1 MTHTAPT
8 NTTLPNAELA
18 QQDIGSQS
26 TAPESI
32 ASDHFVSEKV
42 VPETSTLLTQAFD
55 LNSQIRSQFPTLTQM
70 LGDYPLCYLDTAATS
85 QKPQCVLEAMA
96 QYYQYDNANVHRA
109 AHQLSARATSSYEKV
124 RDQLQLFINAKRR
137 EEIIFTHGTTESIN
151 LVAFGLTP
159 QLKSGDLILID
170 SAAHHANIVPW
181 QELAKRTGAI
191 IKPIPLTQDCRLDLN
206 AYQALLELKPKVVAL
221 CHVSNALGTVNP
233 VVELV
238 RQAKAQGALTLVDGA
253 QAVAHLSVDMAAI
266 DCDFYVFS
274 GHKMY
279 GPTGIGVLYGRFE
292 ILNTLTPL
300 LTGGEMI
307 KRVSFDGTEFG
318 SLPNRLE
325 AGTPPISAVIGL
337 GAALRFLQQHL
348 TPEVKAHE
356 AELLQYLQ
364 NQLRALGDV
373 HLYGAHRD
381 NIGTVAFNLA
391 DEHHQD
397 VGILLDQQGVAVRC
411 GHHCAMPLMQTLN
424 LKGCCRASIGIYTNK
439 TDIDRFIAALASVKE
454 LLL

>member
-1 MTHTAPT
+1 MTHSAST
-8 NTTLPNAELA
+8 NTVLP
-18 QQDIGSQS
+18 DS
-26 TAPESI
+26 
-32 ASDHFVSEKV
+32 H
-42 VPETSTLLTQAFD
+42 
-55 LNSQIRSQFPTLTQM
+55 SQIRSQFPTLTQM

-85 QKPQCVLEAMA
+85 QKPQSVLDAMA
-96 QYYQYDNANVHRA
+96 QYYLNDNANVHRA
-109 AHQLSARATSSYEKV
+109 AHQLSARATSYYEKV
-124 RDQLQLFINAKRR
+124 RDELQGFINAKRR

-151 LVAFGLTP
+151 LVAYGLTP
-159 QLKSGDLILID
+159 KIAAGDLILID
-170 SAAHHANIVPW
+170 TAAHHANIVPW

-191 IKPIPLTQDCRLDLN
+191 IKPIPLDRDGRLDLH
-206 AYQALLELKPKVVAL
+206 AYQALLALKPKVVAL

-238 RQAKAQGALTLVDGA
+238 QQAKAQGAITLVDGA
-253 QAVAHLSVDMAAI
+253 QAVAHLNLDMAAI

-279 GPTGIGVLYGRFE
+279 GPTGIGVLYGRFDK
-292 ILNTLTPL
+292 LDTLTPL

-325 AGTPPISAVIGL
+325 AGTPPISEVIGL
-337 GAALRFLQQHL
+337 GAAIRFLQQHL
-348 TPEVKAHE
+348 TPAVQAHE

-364 NQLRALGDV
+364 QQLRALGDV
-373 HLYGAHRD
+373 HLYAAHSDNLGA
-381 NIGTVAFNLA
+381 VAFNLG

-411 GHHCAMPLMQTLN
+411 GHHCAMPLMQSLN

-439 TDIDRFIAALASVKE
+439 ADIDRFIAALASVKE

>member
-55 LNSQIRSQFPTLTQM
+55 LNSQIRAQFSTLSQM

-109 AHQLSARATSSYEKV
+109 AYQLSSRATSSYEKV
-124 RDQLQLFINAKRR
+124 RDQLQVFINAKRR

-292 ILNTLTPL
+292 ILDTLTPL

-337 GAALRFLQQHL
+337 GAAIRFLQQHL
-348 TPEVKAHE
+348 TSEVKAHE

>member
-1 MTHTAPT
+1 MTH
-8 NTTLPNAELA
+8 
-18 QQDIGSQS
+18 S
-26 TAPESI
+26 
-32 ASDHFVSEKV
+32 
-42 VPETSTLLTQAFD
+42 TSTDTLLPD
-55 LNSQIRSQFPTLTQM
+55 SHSQIRAQFPTLSQM

-85 QKPQCVLEAMA
+85 QKPQSVLEAMA

-124 RDQLQLFINAKRR
+124 RDQLQVFINAKRR

-292 ILNTLTPL
+292 ILDTLTPL

-348 TPEVKAHE
+348 TSEVKAHE
-356 AELLQYLQ
+356 AELLEYLQ

-411 GHHCAMPLMQTLN
+411 GHHCAMPLMQILN

>member
-1 MTHTAPT
+1 MTHSASTD
-8 NTTLPNAELA
+8 TTLP
-18 QQDIGSQS
+18 DS
-26 TAPESI
+26 
-32 ASDHFVSEKV
+32 H
-42 VPETSTLLTQAFD
+42 
-55 LNSQIRSQFPTLTQM
+55 SQIRSQFPTLSQM

-85 QKPQCVLEAMA
+85 QKPQSVLDAMA
-96 QYYQYDNANVHRA
+96 QYYLNDNANVHRA

-124 RDQLQLFINAKRR
+124 RDELQGFINAKRR

-151 LVAFGLTP
+151 LVAYGLTP
-159 QLKSGDLILID
+159 QIAAGDLILID
-170 SAAHHANIVPW
+170 TAAHHANIVPW

-191 IKPIPLTQDCRLDLN
+191 IKPIPLDRDGRLDRH
-206 AYQALLELKPKVVAL
+206 AYQALLALKPKVVAL

-238 RQAKAQGALTLVDGA
+238 LQAKAQGAITLVDGA
-253 QAVAHLSVDMAAI
+253 QAVAHLSLDMAAI

-279 GPTGIGVLYGRFE
+279 GPTGIGVLYGRFDK
-292 ILNTLTPL
+292 LDTLMPL

-325 AGTPPISAVIGL
+325 AGTPPISEVIGL
-337 GAALRFLQQHL
+337 GAAIRFLQQYL
-348 TPEVKAHE
+348 TPEIQAHE

-364 NQLRALGDV
+364 HQLRTLGDV
-373 HLYGAHRD
+373 HLYAAHSDNLGA
-381 NIGTVAFNLA
+381 VAFNLG

-411 GHHCAMPLMQTLN
+411 GHHCAMPLMQSLN

-439 TDIDRFIAALASVKE
+439 ADIDRFIAALVSVKD

>member
-1 MTHTAPT
+1 MTHTAST

-18 QQDIGSQS
+18 PQGIASQS

-32 ASDHFVSEKV
+32 ASNYFVSEKV
-42 VPETSTLLTQAFD
+42 VPESSTLPTQAFD

-85 QKPQCVLEAMA
+85 QKPQCVLDAMA
-96 QYYQYDNANVHRA
+96 QYYLHDNANVHRA
-109 AHQLSARATSSYEKV
+109 AHQLSARATSSYENV

-191 IKPIPLTQDCRLDLN
+191 IKPIPLAQDCRLDLN

-233 VVELV
+233 VIELV
-238 RQAKAQGALTLVDGA
+238 KQAKAQGALTLVDGA

-292 ILNTLTPL
+292 ILDTLTPL

-337 GAALRFLQQHL
+337 GAAIRFLQLSL

-373 HLYGAHRD
+373 HLYGAHHD
-381 NIGTVAFNLA
+381 NIGAVAFNLA

>member
-1 MTHTAPT
+1 
-8 NTTLPNAELA
+8 
-18 QQDIGSQS
+18 
-26 TAPESI
+26 
-32 ASDHFVSEKV
+32 
-42 VPETSTLLTQAFD
+42 
-55 LNSQIRSQFPTLTQM
+55 M

-85 QKPQCVLEAMA
+85 QKPQSVLDAMA
-96 QYYQYDNANVHRA
+96 QYYLNDNANVHRA

-124 RDQLQLFINAKRR
+124 RDELQGFINAKRR

-151 LVAFGLTP
+151 LVAYGLTP
-159 QLKSGDLILID
+159 QIAAGDLILID
-170 SAAHHANIVPW
+170 TAAHHANIVPW

-191 IKPIPLTQDCRLDLN
+191 IKPIPLDKDCRLDRH
-206 AYQALLELKPKVVAL
+206 AYQVLLALKPKVVAL

-238 RQAKAQGALTLVDGA
+238 QQAKAQGAITLVDGA
-253 QAVAHLSVDMAAI
+253 QAVAHLSLDMAAI

-279 GPTGIGVLYGRFE
+279 GPTGIGVLYGRFDK
-292 ILNTLTPL
+292 LDLLTPL

-325 AGTPPISAVIGL
+325 TGTPPISEVIGL
-337 GAALRFLQQHL
+337 GAAIRFLQQHL
-348 TPEVKAHE
+348 TPDVQAHE

-364 NQLRALGDV
+364 QQLRALGDV
-373 HLYGAHRD
+373 HLYAAHSDNLGA
-381 NIGTVAFNLA
+381 VAFNLG

-411 GHHCAMPLMQTLN
+411 GHHCAMPLMQSLN

-439 TDIDRFIAALASVKE
+439 ADIDRFIAALASVKE

>member
-1 MTHTAPT
+1 MTHSASTD
-8 NTTLPNAELA
+8 TTLP
-18 QQDIGSQS
+18 DS
-26 TAPESI
+26 
-32 ASDHFVSEKV
+32 H
-42 VPETSTLLTQAFD
+42 
-55 LNSQIRSQFPTLTQM
+55 SQIRSQFPTLSQM

-85 QKPQCVLEAMA
+85 QKPQSVLDAMA
-96 QYYQYDNANVHRA
+96 QYYLNDNANVHRA

-124 RDQLQLFINAKRR
+124 RDELKGFINAKRR

-151 LVAFGLTP
+151 LVAYGLTP
-159 QLKSGDLILID
+159 QIAAGDLILID
-170 SAAHHANIVPW
+170 TAAHHANIVPW

-191 IKPIPLTQDCRLDLN
+191 IKPIPLDRDGRLDRH
-206 AYQALLELKPKVVAL
+206 AYQALLTLKPKVVAL

-238 RQAKAQGALTLVDGA
+238 QQAKAQGAITLVDGA
-253 QAVAHLSVDMAAI
+253 QAVAHLSLDMAAI

-279 GPTGIGVLYGRFE
+279 GPTGIGVLYGRFDK
-292 ILNTLTPL
+292 LDTLTPL

-325 AGTPPISAVIGL
+325 AGTPPISEVIGL
-337 GAALRFLQQHL
+337 GAAIRFLQQYL
-348 TPEVKAHE
+348 TPEVQAHE

-364 NQLRALGDV
+364 QQLRALGNV
-373 HLYGAHRD
+373 HLYAAHSDNLGA
-381 NIGTVAFNLA
+381 VAFNLG

-411 GHHCAMPLMQTLN
+411 GHHCAMPLMQSLN

-439 TDIDRFIAALASVKE
+439 ADIDRFIAALASVKD

>member
-1 MTHTAPT
+1 MTHSASTD
-8 NTTLPNAELA
+8 TTLP
-18 QQDIGSQS
+18 DS
-26 TAPESI
+26 
-32 ASDHFVSEKV
+32 H
-42 VPETSTLLTQAFD
+42 
-55 LNSQIRSQFPTLTQM
+55 SQIRSQFPTLSQM

-85 QKPQCVLEAMA
+85 QKPQSVLDAMA
-96 QYYQYDNANVHRA
+96 QYYLNDNANVHRA

-124 RDQLQLFINAKRR
+124 RDELQGFINAKRR

-151 LVAFGLTP
+151 LVAYGLTP
-159 QLKSGDLILID
+159 QIAAGDLILID
-170 SAAHHANIVPW
+170 TAAHHANIVPW

-191 IKPIPLTQDCRLDLN
+191 IKPIPLDRDGRLDRH
-206 AYQALLELKPKVVAL
+206 AYQALLTLKPKVVAL

-238 RQAKAQGALTLVDGA
+238 QQAKAQGAITLVDGA
-253 QAVAHLSVDMAAI
+253 QAVAHLSLDMAAI

-279 GPTGIGVLYGRFE
+279 GPTGIGVLYGRFDK
-292 ILNTLTPL
+292 LDTLTPL

-325 AGTPPISAVIGL
+325 AGTPPISEVIGL
-337 GAALRFLQQHL
+337 GAAIRFLQQHL
-348 TPEVKAHE
+348 TPEVQAHE

-364 NQLRALGDV
+364 QQLRALGDV
-373 HLYGAHRD
+373 HLYAAHSDNLGA
-381 NIGTVAFNLA
+381 VAFNLG

-411 GHHCAMPLMQTLN
+411 GHHCAMPLMQSLN

-439 TDIDRFIAALASVKE
+439 ADIDRFIAALASVKD

>member
-1 MTHTAPT
+1 MTH
-8 NTTLPNAELA
+8 
-18 QQDIGSQS
+18 S
-26 TAPESI
+26 
-32 ASDHFVSEKV
+32 
-42 VPETSTLLTQAFD
+42 TSTDTALPD
-55 LNSQIRSQFPTLTQM
+55 SHSQIRAQFPTLTQM

-85 QKPQCVLEAMA
+85 QKPQSVLDAMA
-96 QYYQYDNANVHRA
+96 QYYLNDNANVHRA

-124 RDQLQLFINAKRR
+124 RDELQGFINAKRR

-151 LVAFGLTP
+151 LVAYGLTP
-159 QLKSGDLILID
+159 QIAAGDLILID
-170 SAAHHANIVPW
+170 TAAHHANIVPW

-191 IKPIPLTQDCRLDLN
+191 IKPIPLDRDGRLDRHV
-206 AYQALLELKPKVVAL
+206 YQVLLALKPKIVAL

-238 RQAKAQGALTLVDGA
+238 QQAKAQGAITLVDGA
-253 QAVAHLSVDMAAI
+253 QAVAHLSLDMAAI

-279 GPTGIGVLYGRFE
+279 GPTGIGVLYGRFDK
-292 ILNTLTPL
+292 LDTLTPL

-325 AGTPPISAVIGL
+325 AGTPPISEVIGL
-337 GAALRFLQQHL
+337 GAAIRFLQQHL
-348 TPEVKAHE
+348 TPEVQAHE
-356 AELLQYLQ
+356 TELLQYLQ
-364 NQLRALGDV
+364 QQLRALGDV
-373 HLYGAHRD
+373 HLYAAHSDNLGA
-381 NIGTVAFNLA
+381 VAFNLG

-411 GHHCAMPLMQTLN
+411 GHHCAMPLMQSLN

-439 TDIDRFIAALASVKE
+439 ADIDRFIAALASVKE